1 MCRTMCAV
9 VWMCLV
15 GSVGAGELTGEL
27 KLKSGD
33 SLLRASEAQDAVI
46 YFRSKQPVVAQPV
59 AQPQLMTTR
68 RKQFVP
74 RVLAV
79 AAGESVRFPNDDPI
93 LHNVFSASPENA
105 FDTGQYGRGEGK
117 TTQFNKPGLVRVYC
131 NVHHSMYGFILV
143 LDTPFHT
150 RPDVLGR
157 FKLSGLP
164 EGEGELVI
172 FHDRGAP
179 LRQKV
184 FIQDPTTQE
193 TGLKPNGPT
202 QNQSAP
208 SGAVGARQHLVL
220 TLELNRRK
228 VPSHSNKFGKPYTRS
243 SNASY

>member
-1 MCRTMCAV
+1 MWRAMSV
-9 VWMCLV
+9 PFWLCLA
-15 GSVGAGELTGEL
+15 GTAGAGDLTGEL

-33 SLLRASEAQDAVI
+33 SLLRASESQDAVI
-46 YFRSKQPVVAQPV
+46 YFRSKQPVVAQASP
-59 AQPQLMTTR
+59 QPQLMTTR

-79 AAGESVRFPNDDPI
+79 TAGESVRFPNDDPI

-150 RPDVLGR
+150 RPDAQGR

-164 EGEGELVI
+164 DGEGELVI

-184 FIQDPTTQE
+184 FIA
-193 TGLKPNGPT
+193 
-202 QNQSAP
+202 SAP
-208 SGAVGARQHLVL
+208 VANNSTQSGSAQRVPALNGSVASTQHLAL
-220 TLELNRRK
+220 ILELNRRK
-228 VPSHSNKFGKPYTRS
+228 VPSHSNKFGKPYARS
-243 SNASY
+243 TNASY